1 MSQAHHTSMGVDN
14 RKMAF
19 WAFIGSECLLFGS
32 LISTYLIY
40 KGKSLVGPYPHDVLN
55 IPFTSFSTFDL
66 LMSSLAMVL
75 ALAAIQRGDLKQAK
89 LWLFVTALLGLV
101 FLGGQVY
108 EFSSF
113 VHEGLGLT
121 TNLFGSTFFV
131 LTGTHG
137 AHVTVG
143 VIWLLTLWVQ
153 ALRGKLGPKQAIR
166 GNHRLVLAL
175 RRRRVDRD
183 LHPRVPDSMSGGQM
197 SEQAHASTGTY
208 LRIAAILVMIT
219 LIEVGV
225 FYVPAFQPVLV
236 PVLLVLSAVK
246 FALVVLFYMHLR
258 FDSRL
263 FAFLFSGPLLLAV
276 GVMIG
281 LLFLFF
287 GAVRLR
293 TGT

>member
-1 MSQAHHTSMGVDN
+1 MSHSHATSMGVDS

-40 KGKSLVGPYPHDVLN
+40 KGKSLVGPYPHEILN

-75 ALAAIQRGDLKQAK
+75 ALAAIQRGDLKQGK
-89 LWLFVTALLGLV
+89 LWLLVTALLGLV
-101 FLGGQVY
+101 FLVGQVY

-153 ALRGKLGPKQAIR
+153 ALRGKLGR
-166 GNHRLVLAL
+166 
-175 RRRRVDRD
+175 
-183 LHPRVPDSMSGGQM
+183 
-197 SEQAHASTGTY
+197 EQALTVEIAGLYWHFVDVVWIVIFTFVY
-208 LRIAAILVMIT
+208 LI
-219 LIEVGV
+219 
-225 FYVPAFQPVLV
+225 Q
-236 PVLLVLSAVK
+236 
-246 FALVVLFYMHLR
+246 
-258 FDSRL
+258 
-263 FAFLFSGPLLLAV
+263 
-276 GVMIG
+276 
-281 LLFLFF
+281 
-287 GAVRLR
+287 
-293 TGT
+293 